1 MFLKKCCF
9 ILPLNVGCMI
19 IGGILTCFHVGEL
32 ITHNGDS
39 VFIRMTST
47 KWWAPVI
54 LCPILVFGTLSSI
67 LLIYAAS
74 KRKRGYVLLWLITY
88 VFILGLY
95 IILAI
100 VQLAKSK
107 PVPAILTVQV
117 IIIVGLIYSLLIV
130 YGYYKYLSSVESDD
144 SI

>member
-9 ILPLNVGCMI
+9 FLPLSVGCMI
-19 IGGILTCFHVGEL
+19 IGGIFTGFHVGEL
-32 ITHNGDS
+32 ITHKGDS
-39 VFIRMTST
+39 VFIRNTGD

-74 KRKRGYVLLWLITY
+74 QRKRGYVLLWLIIY
-88 VFILGLY
+88 VFILALY
-95 IILAI
+95 ITLAI
-100 VQLAKSK
+100 IQLARQK
-107 PVPAILTVQV
+107 PAPIMISVQA
-117 IIIVGLIYSLLIV
+117 IIIVGLVYSLLIV
-130 YGYYKYLSSVESDD
+130 YAFYKYLSSVESDD

>member
-9 ILPLNVGCMI
+9 FLPLNVGCMI
-19 IGGILTCFHVGEL
+19 IGGILTGFHVGEL

-88 VFILGLY
+88 VFILDLDYHPYSRSY
-95 IILAI
+95 ILSADS
-100 VQLAKSK
+100 VW
-107 PVPAILTVQV
+107 
-117 IIIVGLIYSLLIV
+117 LLQISQQC
-130 YGYYKYLSSVESDD
+130 G
-144 SI
+144 I